1 MIKININLPLDYG
14 TESIKDAVC
23 ARLPVVRDEILELQL
38 IKRSLNLN
46 DKSNIF
52 YDATVAVRTS
62 PERERGL
69 LKMRKTV
76 SAYPSYEM
84 KLPSVKWKCRPIV
97 VGFGPAG
104 IFASLF
110 LCECGARPIVIE
122 RGLDIDARDR
132 LVAHFSRLGELN
144 TECNVQFG
152 EGGAGAYSDGKLK
165 VGAMDKYK
173 MKVLRTL
180 VEFGA
185 PEEIL
190 FSTTAHVGTDKLGGI
205 VKKIRERIISL
216 GGEVHFSTRLT
227 DIKIKDGTVC
237 EVIAS
242 SDGEKRSFDTDT
254 VILAT
259 GHSARDVYELLLSK
273 GASLERRGFGIGV
286 RLEHPREH
294 INELVY
300 GKGYPECLESA
311 SYHLVTHL
319 KNGRSVY
326 SFCMCPGGTVVP
338 AASEC
343 GGIVTNGMSE
353 SARAGELSNAAFL
366 VSVTPSDFP
375 TDSALAGIDLQ
386 RSIERAAYSL
396 TGSFRAPA
404 QRLEDFCQGE
414 SSKSLPITPSYPIG
428 TERFR
433 AEEYLPDFITDSLR
447 ASVADFDEWMSGFY
461 YPDAVMTGPETRT
474 TSPVRVMRKS
484 SCECMGIGGLYP
496 SGEGAGYAG
505 GIISSAR
512 DGLITA
518 EQIILKMSEKT

>member
-1 MIKININLPLDYG
+1 MIKINIKLPLDYG
-14 TESIKDAVC
+14 TESVKDAVC
-23 ARLPVVRDEILELQL
+23 ARLPVERDEILELAL
-38 IKRSLNLN
+38 VKRSLNLN

-52 YDATVAVRTS
+52 YDVTVAVRTS
-62 PERERGL
+62 PEREAGL

-76 SAYPSYEM
+76 SPYPSYEM
-84 KLPSVKWKCRPIV
+84 NLPTVKCNARPVV
-97 VGFGPAG
+97 VGFGPSG
-104 IFASLF
+104 IFASL
-110 LCECGARPIVIE
+110 LLSECGARPIVIE
-122 RGLDIDARDR
+122 RGLDIDARDGI
-132 LVAHFSRLGELN
+132 VARFSRLGELN

-165 VGAMDKYK
+165 VGGMDKYK

-180 VEFGA
+180 IECGA

-227 DIKIKDGTVC
+227 DIKIKDGKVC
-237 EVIAS
+237 EVVAS
-242 SDGEKRSFDTDT
+242 RDGSEYSFSTDT

-273 GASLERRGFGIGV
+273 GAPLEARGFGIGV
-286 RLEHPREH
+286 RLEHPREY

-300 GKGYPECLESA
+300 GKDYPGGLESA

-353 SARAGELSNAAFL
+353 SARADELSNAAFL
-366 VSVTPSDFP
+366 VSVSPSDFP
-375 TDSALAGIDLQ
+375 DGSALAGIELQ

-404 QRLEDFCQGE
+404 QRLEDFCHGRASQ
-414 SSKSLPITPSYPIG
+414 SMPIAPSYPIG
-428 TERFR
+428 TERLC

-461 YPDAVMTGPETRT
+461 YPDAVITGPETRT

-484 SCECMGIGGLYP
+484 SCECMGIDGLYP
-496 SGEGAGYAG
+496 AGEGAGYAG

-512 DGLITA
+512 DGLIIA
-518 EQIILKMSEKT
+518 EQIILKTSEKS